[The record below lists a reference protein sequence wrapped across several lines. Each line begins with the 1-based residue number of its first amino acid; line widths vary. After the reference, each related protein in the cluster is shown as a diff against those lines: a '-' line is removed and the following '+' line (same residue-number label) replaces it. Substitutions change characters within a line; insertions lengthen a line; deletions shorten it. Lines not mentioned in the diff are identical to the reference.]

1 MLEKQTKSRWNLHL
15 CALRVNQLDISIFQW
30 VSHFSLGL
38 MEQAK
43 FFSFGTWIFWFW
55 YTCQNKF
62 ICWFIMH
69 LFLNY
74 HSFYIKQDFKIL
86 YNYCLSQLNLYTGWC
101 TTIQGT
107 GYLANNLDKS
117 LLMAQ
122 TKQKMI
128 FWFFLSA
135 HLPVSAMRKLV
146 TSFLERTGAMLF
158 IDVTTETKNL
168 FHQKK

>member
-1 MLEKQTKSRWNLHL
+1 
-15 CALRVNQLDISIFQW
+15 
-30 VSHFSLGL
+30 

-43 FFSFGTWIFWFW
+43 FFTFGTWIFQFW

-62 ICWFIMH
+62 RCWFIMCR
-69 LFLNY
+69 FLNY

-107 GYLANNLDKS
+107 GYLAKNLDKS

-128 FWFFLSA
+128 FWIFFICSPA
-135 HLPVSAMRKLV
+135 SICSQGSQLPVV
-146 TSFLERTGAMLF
+146 LERTGGKLF
-158 IDVTTETKNL
+158 IDVTTETKKPFL
-168 FHQKK
+168 PKEIDMKA